1 MNEKKKTCPHTWFPR
16 NRIIRVSKNLI
27 MLSHWLP
34 GNCWGALPG
43 DLDDFPAWTRA
54 ALGALQIVWRAH
66 DQR

>member
-1 MNEKKKTCPHTWFPR
+1 MNEKKTCPHTWFPR